1 MSRIDDALRRIAQLR
16 RAGGPGPGSSH
27 EVARFPSITAV
38 TLDAYRGEGAAAAV
52 VQPSHPVQAAPK
64 PVRLAQQPVQPLP
77 APAAQTAAE
86 QPVDDGA
93 LIDVGQITD
102 YVRFVLGS
110 LRRHKLITAATFLF
124 VAGLSFGAA
133 VLWPKTYQA
142 DARLI
147 IQRNDVMAAL
157 SNPGRTIPRDG
168 DAPTRGAGEII
179 LSRESL
185 ASLVKQTNLLAQWQQ
200 RRAPVLRLKDGL
212 MNRMRGVPTDAERL
226 EGMIGLLE
234 QRLTVS
240 PGIDGTL
247 TIAVTWPDRQMAYE
261 IVETAVQN
269 FFDNKR
275 VGESSAI
282 IESVGIL
289 ERYVASKQSEVNAT
303 FAELQT
309 EIANRPRPSIRRPA
323 PAPAKP
329 ATPLSSVPAAPQTPT
344 TSSFG
349 IVAPEKA
356 ARLARIKYAIEARRV
371 DIARLDQA
379 KATQLNELQGRLAA
393 ALTVY
398 TEDHPTVSSLRQNIA
413 TLSSDSAQLMSL
425 RAEVQ
430 GLEREQDQLLA
441 ETEPPPAPSSAA
453 VGSAPPSP
461 SPAAAP
467 TRPADAVPVAATPDL
482 SALGVGSDY
491 TSPTSL
497 RFRLELGQLA
507 EIRERLESARIELAT
522 SQAGF
527 KYRYGIV
534 RPTQMPRGPVKPN
547 MPMILIAGLIAG
559 LGLAVFAAVAI
570 DLIRGRVVEPWQV
583 DRLVGV
589 PVVLRLR
596 TL

>member
-1 MSRIDDALRRIAQLR
+1 MSRIDDALRRMAQHR
-16 RAGGPGPGSSH
+16 RASGPVSSH
-27 EVARFPSITAV
+27 EVARFPSVTAV

-52 VQPSHPVQAAPK
+52 EPAHPVQPAQK
-64 PVRLAQQPVQPLP
+64 PVRLPQQPVQPPP
-77 APAAQTAAE
+77 APAAQTTAE

-102 YVRFVLGS
+102 YVLFVLGS
-110 LRRHKLITAATFLF
+110 VRRHKFITVATFLF
-124 VAGLSFGAA
+124 VAGLSVA
-133 VLWPKTYQA
+133 VALLWPKTYKA
-142 DARLI
+142 DARLM

-168 DAPTRGAGEII
+168 ESPTRGAAEMI
-179 LSRESL
+179 LSRENL
-185 ASLVKQTNLLAQWQQ
+185 ASLVKQTNLLAEWEQ
-200 RRAPVLRLKDGL
+200 RRAPVLRLKDRI
-212 MNRMRGVPTDAERL
+212 MNRMRGVPTDAERF

-240 PGIDGTL
+240 PGVDGTL

-282 IESVGIL
+282 VESVGIL
-289 ERYVASKQSEVNAT
+289 ERYVASKQAEVNAT

-309 EIANRPRPSIRRPA
+309 EIANRPRPAIRRPVPVA
-323 PAPAKP
+323 AKT
-329 ATPLSSVPAAPQTPT
+329 ATPPSSVPAAPQTPT
-344 TSSFG
+344 NSSFG

-379 KATQLNELQGRLAA
+379 RATQLNDLQGRLAA

-413 TLSSDSAQLMSL
+413 TLSSDSGQLMSL
-425 RAEVQ
+425 RADVQ

-441 ETEPPPAPSSAA
+441 ETEPPRTPSPAVAGDPQ
-453 VGSAPPSP
+453 SP
-461 SPAAAP
+461 SPEAAA
-467 TRPADAVPVAATPDL
+467 TRAVDSVPVAPVPDM
-482 SALGVGSDY
+482 SALGVSSDY

-527 KYRYGIV
+527 KYRFGIV
-534 RPTQMPRGPVKPN
+534 RPTQMPRGPSKPN